1 MKTVILCGGR
11 GTRAYPYTEHFPKPM
26 MPING
31 TPIIVH
37 LMKVFA
43 AQGFTE
49 FVLAAGHKQE
59 LLIDYFDG
67 RFPDWDIR
75 IVDTGDDADTGQR
88 IARCGSFVGDK
99 FFATYGDGLGN
110 VDLHKL
116 LENHN
121 KSERLATLTTVP
133 LRAQYGLVV
142 YDEDCKVQRFEEKP
156 LVDNYW
162 INAGFMVFEHK
173 ALFDWQG
180 KNLEQEVLPYFA
192 EKEQLYVSK
201 HRGFWKSMDT
211 SKDQSE
217 LEDLLIDGRAPWQ
230 IPQQNESND

>member
-1 MKTVILCGGR
+1 MKIVILCGGK

-37 LMKVFA
+37 LMRVFA

-59 LLIDYFDG
+59 MLNDYFDG
-67 RFPDWDIR
+67 RFPEWEIR
-75 IVDTGDDADTGQR
+75 IVDTGADADTGER
-88 IARCGSFVGDK
+88 IARCGSFVGEQ

-116 LENHN
+116 LEDHN

-142 YDEDCKVQRFEEKP
+142 YDETGKVERFEEKP

-162 INAGFMVFEHK
+162 INAGFMVFEKK
-173 ALFDWQG
+173 ALLDWQG
-180 KNLEQEVLPYFA
+180 KNLEQEVLPHFA
-192 EKEQLYVSK
+192 NNGQLYVSQHK
-201 HRGFWKSMDT
+201 GFWKSMDT

-217 LEDLLIDGRAPWQ
+217 LEELLVGGNAPWQ
-230 IPQQNESND
+230 MPAGTGG